1 MIIKFIRVKELVGTG
16 VALVT
21 PFKSDLSVDVTA
33 LQNIVEY
40 NIANGI
46 NYLVVLGTTGEPATL
61 TEEEKQLVID
71 TVVKVNAGR
80 LPLVLGV
87 GGNNTM
93 AVVAELKERDL
104 SDFAAILSVSPYY
117 NKPTQEGIYQHF
129 KAISL
134 ASPKPIIV
142 YNVPG
147 RTGSNMLAATT
158 VRLAKD
164 FSNIIAIKEACGDMV
179 QILSII
185 KDKPKD
191 FMVISG
197 DDFTALSTV
206 LAGGSGVISVIGQ
219 GIPTEFSKI
228 ISLGLENNA
237 SEAHLL
243 YNKVHDIIDYIFR
256 EGNPAGIKAIFENLE
271 LSTAKVRLPLLEA
284 TPELKSTINGFMHS
298 FNKQIA

>member
-1 MIIKFIRVKELVGTG
+1 MKELVGTG

-21 PFKSDLSVDVTA
+21 PFKEDLSVDVTA
-33 LQNIVEY
+33 LKNIVEY

-93 AVVAELKERDL
+93 AVVAELKSRDL
-104 SDFAAILSVSPYY
+104 SNFVAVLSVSPYY

-134 ASPKPIIV
+134 ASPKPVIL

-147 RTGSNMLAATT
+147 RTGSNMLPSTT

-164 FSNIIAIKEACGDMV
+164 FSNIVAIKEACGDMV
-179 QILSII
+179 QILSIV

-219 GIPTEFSKI
+219 GIPAEFSKV

-237 SEAHLL
+237 AEAHLL
-243 YNKVHDIIDYIFR
+243 YNTLHDVIDYIFK
-256 EGNPAGIKAIFENLE
+256 EGNPAGIKAIYQNLG
-271 LSTAKVRLPLLEA
+271 LATAKVRLPLLEA
-284 TPELKSTINGFMHS
+284 TPELKSTINTFMNS
-298 FNKQIA
+298 FNKQLA